1 MLSFMPFLL
10 AFMPA
15 SMPLFHAHFHA
26 VSCSLNE
33 CHTGRAGWGHGG
45 SDLHSAAG
53 PATGRRPV
61 AGAPPVVDPPDAGA
75 LLAAIEVVASFV
87 STCEAARYDG
97 DDAASLVA
105 AFSRGKRL
113 CAAGETLVAARAA
126 ECHAHLSLGHRSPAD
141 WLASVTGASVGE
153 AADVLKVGEA
163 LPSQPGV
170 EAALRGGKL
179 TPSRAKL
186 VTGAVRRNP
195 QKEAEL
201 VRGAEADTF
210 RQLKDRCLRARA
222 EGRRA
227 EDADAAHAAVHAA
240 RRCRTWT
247 DEEGAFRLDA
257 LLTPEAGASLLASLT
272 RQSDRFFRAS
282 RTAGVHEPSEAY
294 AADALVALV
303 TGRGL
308 LPASRSGAG
317 PKGDNP
323 EAGDPRGGDSQ
334 GGDPRAAAG
343 AAARV
348 PPSPGPWSRS
358 GWTWPPCAGGRWPTG
373 RPVRSPA
380 SAPSRCGRPPS

>member
-1 MLSFMPFLL
+1 MADRTST
-10 AFMPA
+10 AQ
-15 SMPLFHAHFHA
+15 S
-26 VSCSLNE
+26 
-33 CHTGRAGWGHGG
+33 
-45 SDLHSAAG
+45 
-53 PATGRRPV
+53 GRRPAGRPG

-141 WLASVTGASVGE
+141 WLAAVTGASVGE

-323 EAGDPRGGDSQ
+323 K
-334 GGDPRAAAG
+334 GGDPKGGDPKGGLPGRLPGRVLGSPRAPG
-343 AAARV
+343 HG
-348 PPSPGPWSRS
+348 PGP
-358 GWTWPPCAGGRWPTG
+358 GGPG
-373 RPVRSPA
+373 RP
-380 SAPSRCGRPPS
+380 APGVGGQRGDL